1 MEWIKMAYDG
11 DLPSIRTIDTQGL
24 TLRHVLSPTEKAAY
38 IQADLCL
45 MQKPP
50 KAFLDVEGVQNIW
63 DELQYLHILLANVIH
78 DVGGALP
85 WHRLFIHTHEYL
97 QKTECGYQGTQPY
110 WDEQLD
116 QGIDLNHSPI
126 FDPVTGFG
134 QNGQGDNHCVLDG
147 PFANLTLHVSGDGPQ
162 DYCLSREFDP
172 DSFTLGN
179 ITYVEECMSM
189 QNYSSAFPCW
199 FLNPHIAGHWG
210 VGGTM
215 LDVIASPGDP
225 VFYLH
230 HANLDRLWWDW
241 QVEDLPD
248 RLWDMG
254 GSNVPSDEALEI
266 NGFPPVSQEMID
278 GFGDPGNVTTL
289 RHILNMGGIVPNR
302 TILEVMDIRNQFLCY
317 EYV

>member
-1 MEWIKMAYDG
+1 MWLPRNSAVRSHQENPEVHEMQ
-11 DLPSIRTIDTQGL
+11 DLTYSYSR
-24 TLRHVLSPTEKAAY
+24 
-38 IQADLCL
+38 
-45 MQKPP
+45 
-50 KAFLDVEGVQNIW
+50 
-63 DELQYLHILLANVIH
+63 
-78 DVGGALP
+78 
-85 WHRLFIHTHEYL
+85 
-97 QKTECGYQGTQPY
+97 Y

-210 VGGTM
+210 VGGTVS
-215 LDVIASPGDP
+215 L
-225 VFYLH
+225 LTR
-230 HANLDRLWWDW
+230 DR
-241 QVEDLPD
+241 
-248 RLWDMG
+248 R
-254 GSNVPSDEALEI
+254 SDKR
-266 NGFPPVSQEMID
+266 G
-278 GFGDPGNVTTL
+278 
-289 RHILNMGGIVPNR
+289 R
-302 TILEVMDIRNQFLCY
+302 C
-317 EYV
+317 